1 MSIYEYLTIW
11 VNTNPMC
18 LLNGLRF
25 LNPNMTH
32 LLNGL
37 VVSTCL
43 LDFIKTRKKNSI
55 NQIDM
60 NYEKPKQINIFN
72 IKFKTNE

>member
-1 MSIYEYLTIW
+1 MSTHEYPTIW
-11 VNTNPMC
+11 VNTNPTC

-25 LNPNMTH
+25 LNPNMTY

-43 LDFIKTRKKNSI
+43 SNFIKMKKKI
-55 NQIDM
+55 M
-60 NYEKPKQINIFN
+60 KKQTNKYFN
-72 IKFKTNE
+72 IKFKINEQLHYK

>member
-1 MSIYEYLTIW
+1 MFMCWVRVVFRVHEYPTIW
-11 VNTNPMC
+11 VNTNSTC

-37 VVSTCL
+37 VVLTYL
-43 LDFIKTRKKNSI
+43 FDFIKMKKKKI
-55 NQIDM
+55 M
-60 NYEKPKQINIFN
+60 KKQ
-72 IKFKTNE
+72 TNKYF

>member
-1 MSIYEYLTIW
+1 MFVYWVYVVLTYKYSMIY
-11 VNTNPMC
+11 VNTNSTC

-25 LNPNMTH
+25 LNLNTTH

-43 LDFIKTRKKNSI
+43 SDFIKMNFFFFEKI
-55 NQIDM
+55 N
-60 NYEKPKQINIFN
+60 K
-72 IKFKTNE
+72 